1 MPTGYTVYIEDG
13 SITTGKEFLELCS
26 RAFGVAIDLKDE
38 PLSVPTPEYVEPDIY
53 YKNRYTKAVA
63 ALHTALSMTS
73 EEARREMRRSHEEKV
88 SYAKAYLAKLEEK
101 NRIYAVVRE
110 QVESWLPPTKD
121 HVGIKDFALNQIDI
135 CMDSDEHLDKIRKEA
150 SSVLD
155 DSDAAVAKYIEQ
167 HIEFCKEEV
176 EMARKAWEAELHRT
190 ESRNEFMRQFI
201 DSLKNMK

>member
-13 SITTGKEFLELCS
+13 SITTGKEFLKLCS

-38 PLSVPTPEYVEPDIY
+38 PLSVPTPEYVEPDIH

-63 ALHTALSMTS
+63 ALNTALSMTS

-110 QVESWLPPTKD
+110 QVESWLPPYKRPCR
-121 HVGIKDFALNQIDI
+121 NQGF
-135 CMDSDEHLDKIRKEA
+135 C
-150 SSVLD
+150 
-155 DSDAAVAKYIEQ
+155 IE
-167 HIEFCKEEV
+167 
-176 EMARKAWEAELHRT
+176 
-190 ESRNEFMRQFI
+190 SN
-201 DSLKNMK
+201 